1 LSHRA
6 FEPRPIIETLVRH
19 GVRFIMIGGLG
30 ARLRGS
36 PSITDDMDVCYAR
49 DEGNLEML
57 AEALRDL
64 RAKLRGAPDDVP
76 FILDAKT
83 LKAGDHFTFST
94 REGPLD
100 CLGTPAG
107 TSGFDELDRKATTMS
122 IGGADVR
129 VASIDDLITMKLAA
143 GRQKDLVEV
152 EILAA
157 LRKERGDS

>member
-19 GVRFIMIGGLG
+19 GVKFIMIGGLA

-49 DEGNLEML
+49 DDDNLEKL
-57 AEALRDL
+57 ADALREL
-64 RAKLRGAPDDVP
+64 RARLWAPDDVP

-83 LKAGDHFTFST
+83 LKASDHFTFST
-94 REGPLD
+94 RSGPLD

-107 TSGFDELDRKATTMS
+107 TSGFDELDRKATTMN

-143 GRQKDLVEV
+143 GRQKDLVEA
-152 EILAA
+152 EILGA
-157 LRKERGDS
+157 LRDTLEES